1 MEILESL
8 GIILIVALLGIVS
21 RKTDIFSKEDI
32 KPISSF
38 LYYFAMP
45 ALFFVSI
52 STIKA
57 GSVDF
62 KLLLTTLI
70 PMSIILLS
78 LYLLKR
84 LNIITKDSY
93 IVLSLSI
100 CFGSHTFFAIPFFES
115 LYGGK
120 WLSISI
126 IMGSVLGF
134 TGIIL
139 TLFYFEYGK
148 NKQKGASFLLKI
160 IKNPLILSIVA
171 GLIFSY
177 FNFQI
182 ELLNKGLSLVGKTAG
197 GLAIFSLGIFMYD
210 NFSVQA
216 AKKAFKY
223 SLLRMI
229 VLPVITY
236 IVLLIY
242 TDIDTGMRMFLFLQ
256 SGIPAAISLSVFADR
271 YNYKLEEITGIV
283 IITSA
288 FSFVGL
294 LLLFFI
300 SNYSF

>member
-1 MEILESL
+1 
-8 GIILIVALLGIVS
+8 
-21 RKTDIFSKEDI
+21 
-32 KPISSF
+32 
-38 LYYFAMP
+38 
-45 ALFFVSI
+45 
-52 STIKA
+52 
-57 GSVDF
+57 
-62 KLLLTTLI
+62 
-70 PMSIILLS
+70 
-78 LYLLKR
+78 
-84 LNIITKDSY
+84 
-93 IVLSLSI
+93 
-100 CFGSHTFFAIPFFES
+100 
-115 LYGGK
+115 
-120 WLSISI
+120 
-126 IMGSVLGF
+126 
-134 TGIIL
+134 
-139 TLFYFEYGK
+139 
-148 NKQKGASFLLKI
+148 
-160 IKNPLILSIVA
+160 